1 MPLYT
6 PDQIDGQAV
15 SMVLYPGGSGGT
27 GVPLGALQ
35 SVTWTYDDPTKI
47 VLDSGG
53 VKRYQHTDTDQVT
66 WQCSQ
71 FTIYKQTF
79 ADISGLSS
87 NAAVNYG
94 TLNWKRFI
102 FDLAENFLRLDDAG
116 NVVQAGGYL
125 LSKAKLNQYVV
136 TYNGPVEIV
145 MTNVSGISFGVAPKA
160 WT

>member
-1 MPLYT
+1 MPLYV

-15 SMVLYPGGSGGT
+15 TMMLYPGGSGGT

-35 SVTWTYDDPTKI
+35 AVTWTYDDPTRI

-79 ADISGLSS
+79 ADAMGLTS
-87 NAAVNYG
+87 NPAVNYG

-102 FDLAENFLRLDDAG
+102 FDLAENFLRQDDQG

-125 LSKAKLNQYVV
+125 LRNAKLNQYVV
-136 TYNGPVEIV
+136 TYTDPVSII
-145 MTNVSGISFGVAPKA
+145 MTNVSGLSMGVAPKA